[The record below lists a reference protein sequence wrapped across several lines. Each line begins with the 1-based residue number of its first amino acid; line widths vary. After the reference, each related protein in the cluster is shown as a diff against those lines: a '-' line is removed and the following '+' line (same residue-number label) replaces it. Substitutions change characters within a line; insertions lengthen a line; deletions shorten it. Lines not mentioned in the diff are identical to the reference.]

1 MAALVVANWKMNG
14 SAAFVDA
21 FAASW
26 QEPPHTVDAVVCP
39 PLAYLQRLAQAMAG
53 HRVRFGVQDVA
64 AQPAGPFTGEH
75 SAPMAR
81 DLGAEF
87 AIVGHSERRALFAE
101 TNTVVASKFAA
112 AKDAGL
118 VPILCVGETLAERRA
133 ERAQQVVLDQFDA
146 VIDRCGAAA
155 MADAVL
161 AYEPVWAI
169 GSGET
174 ASPAQAQEMHEVL
187 RRRMTEVLGGS
198 ASSVRIL
205 YGGSV
210 KAANAGALFAQ
221 QDVDGALVGGASL
234 DAAEFAAICCAVAP
248 EAPLD
253 HA

>member
-1 MAALVVANWKMNG
+1 MNG

-26 QEPPHTVDAVVCP
+26 QAPPRTVDAVICP

-53 HRVRFGVQDVA
+53 CNVRFGVQNVA
-64 AQPAGPFTGEH
+64 PQPAGAFTGEH
-75 SAPMAR
+75 AAPMAR
-81 DLGAEF
+81 DVGAEF

-133 ERAQQVVLDQFDA
+133 ERAQQVVLDQLDA

-174 ASPAQAQEMHEVL
+174 ASPAQAQEMHDVL
-187 RRRMTEVLGGS
+187 RRRMTALLGTS
-198 ASSVRIL
+198 AAGVRIL

-221 QDVDGALVGGASL
+221 PDVDGALVGGASL
-234 DAAEFAAICCAVAP
+234 DAGEFAAICCAVAP

>member
-1 MAALVVANWKMNG
+1 MPALVVANWKMNG
-14 SAAFVDA
+14 SATFVDA

-26 QEPPHTVDAVVCP
+26 QEPPRTIDAVVCP

-53 HRVRFGVQDVA
+53 CSVRYGVQNVA
-64 AQPAGPFTGEH
+64 AQPAGAFTGEH
-75 SAPMAR
+75 AAPMAR

-101 TNTVVASKFAA
+101 TNAVVARKFAA

-133 ERAQQVVLDQFDA
+133 ERAQRVVLEQLDA
-146 VIDRCGAAA
+146 VVDHCGAPALI
-155 MADAVL
+155 DAVL

-187 RRRMTEVLGGS
+187 RRRMTEVLGSS

-221 QDVDGALVGGASL
+221 PAVDGALVGGASL
-234 DAAEFAAICCAVAP
+234 DAAEFAAICFAVAP

>member
-1 MAALVVANWKMNG
+1 MPALVVANWKMNG

-21 FAASW
+21 FAAGW
-26 QEPPHTVDAVVCP
+26 QAPPRTVDAVICP

-53 HRVRFGVQDVA
+53 CNVRFGVQNVA
-64 AQPAGPFTGEH
+64 PEPAGAFTGEH
-75 SAPMAR
+75 AAPMAR

-101 TNTVVASKFAA
+101 TDAVVASKFAA
-112 AKDAGL
+112 AIDAGL

-133 ERAQQVVLDQFDA
+133 GRAQQVVLDQLDA

-187 RRRMTEVLGGS
+187 RRRMTEVLGAS

-221 QDVDGALVGGASL
+221 PDVDGALVGGASL

>member
-1 MAALVVANWKMNG
+1 MPALVVANWKMNG

-26 QEPPHTVDAVVCP
+26 QAPPRTVEAVICP

-53 HRVRFGVQDVA
+53 CGVRFGVQNVA
-64 AQPAGPFTGEH
+64 PQPSGPFTGEH
-75 SAPMAR
+75 AAPMAR

-101 TNTVVASKFAA
+101 TDAVVATKFAA
-112 AKDAGL
+112 AEDAGL
-118 VPILCVGETLAERRA
+118 VPILCVGETLAERHA
-133 ERAQQVVLDQFDA
+133 GRAQQVVLEQIDA
-146 VIDRCGAAA
+146 IVDHCGASAL
-155 MADAVL
+155 ADAVL

-174 ASPAQAQEMHEVL
+174 ASPAQAEEMHEVL
-187 RRRMTEVLGGS
+187 RRRMTEVLGIS
-198 ASSVRIL
+198 AAGVRIL

-210 KAANAGALFAQ
+210 KAANAGALFVQ
-221 QDVDGALVGGASL
+221 PDVDGALVGGASL
-234 DAAEFAAICCAVAP
+234 DAGEFAAICFAVAP